1 MSVVRACLLGC
12 FCAGLMLFTASGCGN
27 SEPPQTADAT
37 TTAGDEQEN
46 SLPTLAIPG
55 KPTAATKTTGAKSA
69 TASKTVGSSA
79 SANAAPSKAA
89 PSKSTPSK
97 SATPAKPGADDEVD
111 PDDDPEDIESDK
123 EDMAEEQ
130 NAVAPKAGT
139 PEAMVYEA
147 SQLFLEAPPKTE
159 DVAVLKKHRKEKN
172 EKIVKLSQQAIAL
185 THKDPKKES
194 VFNQAVH
201 NLMEARMQLA
211 LAGDA
216 EQIDLLNEDAVAL
229 VKRAPKSAAAAEA
242 AHAQVNLMY
251 GLAKS
256 APADD
261 AKWLVE
267 FATAARYFAE
277 NFPTEERRSLP
288 LLFAAGRSCEIAGLN
303 KEALTCYV
311 QILKKFP
318 NNPIAARVTPIVR
331 RMKLAGKPPKVV
343 GPTVDGDQVNIDDML
358 GKVVLVVFWNSQAEP
373 FQELLPKLMPVLKAS
388 SRKGLQVIGVNLDQE
403 PAHMQQF
410 AAKNKINW
418 PQIFFSDAEQRGWN
432 NPIAVRYGIM
442 DLPALWLVDKTGN
455 VVSTSVKVDKLGAA
469 IDKLLGDEAR

>member
-1 MSVVRACLLGC
+1 MSVGRTWPLEF
-12 FCAGLMLFTASGCGN
+12 FCAGLIFCTAAAGCGN
-27 SEPPQTADAT
+27 SDSEPPQTADAT
-37 TTAGDEQEN
+37 AAADDEQED
-46 SLPTLAIPG
+46 SLPLLAIPG
-55 KPTAATKTTGAKSA
+55 KSTNAAKSGSSRRGRQA
-69 TASKTVGSSA
+69 PRRRQPRGKTSA
-79 SANAAPSKAA
+79 SAKTASSK
-89 PSKSTPSK
+89 T
-97 SATPAKPGADDEVD
+97 ATPAKPGADDDVD
-111 PDDDPEDIESDK
+111 PDDDPEDLEADK
-123 EDMAEEQ
+123 EDFAEEQ
-130 NAVAPKAGT
+130 NAVAPRSGS
-139 PEAMVYEA
+139 PEALVHEA

-159 DVAVLKKHRKEKN
+159 DVTVLKKHRKEKN
-172 EKIVKLSQQAIAL
+172 DKIVKLSQQAIAL
-185 THKDPKKES
+185 THKDRAKES

-216 EQIDLLNEDAVAL
+216 DQIDALNDDAVAL

-251 GLAKS
+251 GLAKT

-261 AKWLVE
+261 PKWLIE
-267 FATAARYFAE
+267 FAAAARYFAE
-277 NFPTEERRSLP
+277 NFPAEERRSLP
-288 LLFAAGRSCEIAGLN
+288 LLFAAGRSCEIPGLN

-331 RMKLAGKPPKVV
+331 RMKLVGKPPKIS

-373 FQELLPKLMPVLKAS
+373 FQELLPKLTPVLKAS
-388 SRKGLQVIGVNLDQE
+388 SRKGLQVVGVNLDSE

-410 AAKNKINW
+410 AAKHKLTW
-418 PQIFFSDAEQRGWN
+418 PQIFFPEPAQRGWN

-442 DLPALWLVDKTGN
+442 DLPALWLVNKSGN
-455 VVSTSVKVDKLGAA
+455 VVSTTVKVDKLVAA
-469 IDKLLGDEAR
+469 VDKLLAEEQP

>member
-1 MSVVRACLLGC
+1 MSVARSRLLWC
-12 FCAGLMLFTASGCGN
+12 FCTGLVLCAAAAGCGS
-27 SEPPQTADAT
+27 SETTQTADVAT
-37 TTAGDEQEN
+37 ATADDQET
-46 SLPTLAIPG
+46 SLPLLAIPG
-55 KPTAATKTTGAKSA
+55 KAAAPAKAASSSKTASPAKSTA
-69 TASKTVGSSA
+69 PGKAAASKPT
-79 SANAAPSKAA
+79 
-89 PSKSTPSK
+89 
-97 SATPAKPGADDEVD
+97 TPAKRGSDDEVD

-139 PEAMVYEA
+139 PEALVYEA
-147 SQLFLEAPPKTE
+147 SQLFLQAPPRTE

-172 EKIVKLSQQAIAL
+172 EKIVKLSQQANAL
-185 THKDPKKES
+185 THKDRAKEA

-216 EQIDLLNEDAVAL
+216 EQIDLLNDDAVAL

-267 FATAARYFAE
+267 FAAAARYFAE
-277 NFPTEERRSLP
+277 NFPAEERRSLP
-288 LLFAAGRSCEIAGLN
+288 LLFAAGRSCEIAHLN
-303 KEALTCYV
+303 KEALTCYIM
-311 QILKKFP
+311 ILKKFP
-318 NNPIAARVTPIVR
+318 TNPIAARVTPIVR
-331 RMKLAGKPPKVV
+331 RMKLVGKPPKVV

-358 GKVVLVVFWNSQAEP
+358 GKVVLVVFWSSQAEP
-373 FQELLPKLMPVLKAS
+373 FQELLPRLMPVLKAS
-388 SRKGLQVIGVNLDQE
+388 SRKGLQVVGVNLDQE

-410 AAKNKINW
+410 AAKNKITW
-418 PQIFFSDAEQRGWN
+418 PQIFFPDAEQRGWN

-442 DLPALWLVDKTGN
+442 DLPSLWLIDKAGN
-455 VVSTSVKVDKLGAA
+455 VVSTTVKVDKLGAEV
-469 IDKLLGDEAR
+469 DKLLGAE

>member
-1 MSVVRACLLGC
+1 MSVFKAWPFRS
-12 FCAGLMLFTASGCGN
+12 FCVGLVLCTAAAGCGN
-27 SEPPQTADAT
+27 SEAPKTADVAT
-37 TTAGDEQEN
+37 ATGDEQEN
-46 SLPTLAIPG
+46 SLPLLAIPG
-55 KPTAATKTTGAKSA
+55 KAATPAKTTGSSKTAWTAKSTA
-69 TASKTVGSSA
+69 AGKSIASDRTTGSKSAASKT
-79 SANAAPSKAA
+79 
-89 PSKSTPSK
+89 
-97 SATPAKPGADDEVD
+97 ATPAKPGAGDDDD
-111 PDDDPEDIESDK
+111 PDDDPEDIEADK
-123 EDMAEEQ
+123 EDMAEER
-130 NAVAPKAGT
+130 NAVAPKSGT
-139 PEAMVYEA
+139 PEALVYEA

-172 EKIVKLSQQAIAL
+172 DKIVKLSQQAIAL
-185 THKDPKKES
+185 THKDPAKES

-201 NLMEARMQLA
+201 NLMEARMQQA

-216 EQIDLLNEDAVAL
+216 EQIDLLNEDAAAL

-251 GLAKS
+251 GLAKI

-261 AKWLVE
+261 PKWLIE
-267 FATAARYFAE
+267 FAAAARYFAE
-277 NFPTEERRSLP
+277 NFPAEERRSLP
-288 LLFAAGRSCEIAGLN
+288 LLFAAGRSCEIPGLN

-311 QILKKFP
+311 LILKKFP
-318 NNPIAARVTPIVR
+318 SNPIAARVTPIVR

-410 AAKNKINW
+410 ATKHKITW
-418 PQIFFSDAEQRGWN
+418 PQIFFPDAEQRGWN

-455 VVSTSVKVDKLGAA
+455 VVSTTVKVDKLGAS
-469 IDKLLGDEAR
+469 IDKLLGDAER